1 MWINQEISPKAL
13 PWSDAMIGKNIYKI
27 RKQRG
32 YTLSELAERT
42 GISKS
47 YLSNI
52 ERDLKQNPSIQVVE
66 KIALV
71 LKVDLKTLLKLS
83 TEMDGKQQLEKEWL
97 DFICEI
103 KKTGVGKERIHEYKI
118 LIEFM
123 NWYNQRLQEEQ

>member
-1 MWINQEISPKAL
+1 
-13 PWSDAMIGKNIYKI
+13 MIGQNISSI

-32 YTLSELAERT
+32 YTLSELSERT

-52 ERDLKQNPSIQVVE
+52 ERNLKQNPSIHVME

-71 LKVDLKTLLKLS
+71 LKVDLKTLLKIAADVETS
-83 TEMDGKQQLEKEWL
+83 QQLDQEWM
-97 DFICEI
+97 DFISDLKQSGI
-103 KKTGVGKERIHEYKI
+103 DKERIHEFKI

-123 NWYNQRLQEEQ
+123 KWNNEKIK

>member
-1 MWINQEISPKAL
+1 MIT
-13 PWSDAMIGKNIYKI
+13 MIGQNISSI

-32 YTLSELAERT
+32 YTLSELSERT

-52 ERDLKQNPSIQVVE
+52 ERNLKQNPSIHVME

-71 LKVDLKTLLKLS
+71 LKVDLKTLLKIAADVETS
-83 TEMDGKQQLEKEWL
+83 QQLDQEWM
-97 DFICEI
+97 DFISDLKQSGI
-103 KKTGVGKERIHEYKI
+103 DKERIHEFKI

-123 NWYNQRLQEEQ
+123 KWNNDKPK

>member
-1 MWINQEISPKAL
+1 MIT
-13 PWSDAMIGKNIYKI
+13 MIGQNISSI

-32 YTLSELAERT
+32 YTLSELSERT

-52 ERDLKQNPSIQVVE
+52 ERNLKQNPSIHVME

-71 LKVDLKTLLKLS
+71 LKVDLKTLLKIAADVE
-83 TEMDGKQQLEKEWL
+83 TNQQLDQEWM
-97 DFICEI
+97 DFISDLKQSGI
-103 KKTGVGKERIHEYKI
+103 DKERIHEFKI

-123 NWYNQRLQEEQ
+123 KWNNDKK

>member
-1 MWINQEISPKAL
+1 MIT
-13 PWSDAMIGKNIYKI
+13 MIGQNISSI

-32 YTLSELAERT
+32 YTLSELSERT

-52 ERDLKQNPSIQVVE
+52 ERNLKQNPSIHVME

-71 LKVDLKTLLKLS
+71 LKVDLKTLLKIAADAE
-83 TEMDGKQQLEKEWL
+83 TNQQLDQEWM
-97 DFICEI
+97 DFISDLKQSGI
-103 KKTGVGKERIHEYKI
+103 DKERIHEFKI

-123 NWYNQRLQEEQ
+123 KWNNDKIK

>member
-1 MWINQEISPKAL
+1 
-13 PWSDAMIGKNIYKI
+13 MIGHNISSI

-32 YTLSELAERT
+32 YTLSELSERT

-52 ERDLKQNPSIQVVE
+52 ERNLKQNPSIHVIE

-71 LKVDLKTLLKLS
+71 LKVDLKILLKI
-83 TEMDGKQQLEKEWL
+83 TVEVETNQQLDQEWM
-97 DFICEI
+97 DFIADLKKSGI
-103 KKTGVGKERIHEYKI
+103 KKERIHELKI

-123 NWYNQRLQEEQ
+123 KWHNDKITSM

>member
-1 MWINQEISPKAL
+1 
-13 PWSDAMIGKNIYKI
+13 MIGQNISSI

-32 YTLSELAERT
+32 YTLSELSERT

-52 ERDLKQNPSIQVVE
+52 ERNLKQNPSIHVME

-71 LKVDLKTLLKLS
+71 LKVDLKTLLKIAADAE
-83 TEMDGKQQLEKEWL
+83 TNQQLDQEWM
-97 DFICEI
+97 DFISDLKQSGI
-103 KKTGVGKERIHEYKI
+103 DKERIHEFKI

-123 NWYNQRLQEEQ
+123 KWNNDKIK

>member
-1 MWINQEISPKAL
+1 
-13 PWSDAMIGKNIYKI
+13 MIGQNISSI

-32 YTLSELAERT
+32 YTLSELSERT

-52 ERDLKQNPSIQVVE
+52 ERNLKQNPSIHVME

-71 LKVDLKTLLKLS
+71 LKVDLKTLLKIAADVE
-83 TEMDGKQQLEKEWL
+83 TNQQLDQEWM
-97 DFICEI
+97 DFISDLKQSGI
-103 KKTGVGKERIHEYKI
+103 DKERIHEFKI

-123 NWYNQRLQEEQ
+123 KWNNDKK

>member
-1 MWINQEISPKAL
+1 
-13 PWSDAMIGKNIYKI
+13 MIGHNISSI

-32 YTLSELAERT
+32 YTLSELSERT

-52 ERDLKQNPSIQVVE
+52 ERNLKQNPSIHVME

-71 LKVDLKTLLKLS
+71 LKVDLKVLLLI
-83 TEMDGKQQLEKEWL
+83 TVEAEQNAGLDQEWM
-97 DFICEI
+97 DFILDLKRSGI
-103 KKTGVGKERIHEYKI
+103 KKERIQEFKM

-123 NWYNQRLQEEQ
+123 KWHTEKVT

>member
-1 MWINQEISPKAL
+1 
-13 PWSDAMIGKNIYKI
+13 MIGKNIYKI

-52 ERDLKQNPSIQVVE
+52 ERNLKQNPSIQVVE

-71 LKVDLKTLLKLS
+71 LKVELKTLLKLS
-83 TEMDGKQQLEKEWL
+83 TDLESKQQIEKEWI
-97 DFICEI
+97 DFIYEMKNMGI
-103 KKTGVGKERIHEYKI
+103 EKERIHEYKI

-123 NWYNQRLQEEQ
+123 QWYNGKIHE

>member
-1 MWINQEISPKAL
+1 MIT
-13 PWSDAMIGKNIYKI
+13 MIGQNISSI

-32 YTLSELAERT
+32 YTLSELSERT

-52 ERDLKQNPSIQVVE
+52 ERNLKQNPSIHVME

-71 LKVDLKTLLKLS
+71 LKVDLKTLLKIAADVETS
-83 TEMDGKQQLEKEWL
+83 QQLDQEWM
-97 DFICEI
+97 DFISDLKQSGI
-103 KKTGVGKERIHEYKI
+103 DKERIHEFKI

-123 NWYNQRLQEEQ
+123 KWNNEKIK